1 MSSAFRRLLTAT
13 CFAAFA
19 TAVGAQAY
27 PSKAVTL
34 VAPSSPGSAP
44 DMIARYIAERLTAQ
58 LGQQVIVANRPG
70 AGGNVGSN
78 SVAKARPDGYTILLG
93 TSANV
98 INPHLMKSL
107 PFNLSDLTPVSSV
120 AGAPDILVVHP
131 SVPAKTVAELV
142 AMLKAQP
149 ATSAAFTGSG
159 TSSHLS
165 LEVFRKMA
173 GVELNSIPYQGGGQ
187 AQQGILGGQV
197 SFMFSTTVGILPRI
211 RSGQLRGLAV
221 TSTKRIAAAPE
232 LPTVAESG
240 LPGFDTASW
249 FGIFAPANTPKP
261 IIDQL
266 SREVVKALASP
277 TLRQR
282 LIDLGAEPMGS
293 SPEDFAAFVNAE
305 DDKWGKLIRKTGIL
319 IQ

>member
-1 MSSAFRRLLTAT
+1 
-13 CFAAFA
+13 
-19 TAVGAQAY
+19 
-27 PSKAVTL
+27 
-34 VAPSSPGSAP
+34 
-44 DMIARYIAERLTAQ
+44 
-58 LGQQVIVANRPG
+58 
-70 AGGNVGSN
+70 
-78 SVAKARPDGYTILLG
+78 
-93 TSANV
+93 
-98 INPHLMKSL
+98 
-107 PFNLSDLTPVSSV
+107 LTPVSSV

>member
-1 MSSAFRRLLTAT
+1 MRFSWRKFLAAT
-13 CFAAFA
+13 CLAAFA

-27 PSKAVTL
+27 PSKPVTL
-34 VAPSSPGSAP
+34 IAPSSPGSAP
-44 DMIARYIAERLTAQ
+44 DMIARYLAERLSAQ

-70 AGGNVGSN
+70 AGGNIASN
-78 SVAKARPDGYTILLG
+78 SVAKAAPDGYTILLG

-98 INPHLMKSL
+98 INPHLLKSL
-107 PFNLSDLTPVSSV
+107 PFNLADLAPVSSV

-142 AMLKAQP
+142 AMLKSQP

-173 GVELNSIPYQGGGQ
+173 GVEVNPIPYQGGGQ

-197 SFMFSTTVGILPRI
+197 AFMFSTTVGILPRI
-211 RSGQLRGLAV
+211 RSGQLRALAV
-221 TSTKRIAAAPE
+221 TSAKRIAAAPE

-240 LPGFDTASW
+240 LTGFDTAAW

-277 TLRQR
+277 TLHQR

-293 SPEDFAAFVNAE
+293 SPEDFAAFVHAE
-305 DDKWGKLIRKTGIL
+305 DEKWGKLIRKTGIL